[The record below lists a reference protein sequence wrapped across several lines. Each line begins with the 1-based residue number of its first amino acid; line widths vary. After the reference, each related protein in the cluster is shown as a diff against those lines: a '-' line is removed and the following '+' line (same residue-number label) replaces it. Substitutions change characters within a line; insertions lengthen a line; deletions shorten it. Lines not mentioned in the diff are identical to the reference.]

1 LSLFS
6 KKTTAQW
13 EVFILDAKGEWEEF
27 KARSPLGAVEEMSS
41 KDSEEADDNSI
52 GSTEGELFDGSYFS
66 PDNF

>member
-1 LSLFS
+1 M
-6 KKTTAQW
+6 
-13 EVFILDAKGEWEEF
+13 DAKGEWEEF